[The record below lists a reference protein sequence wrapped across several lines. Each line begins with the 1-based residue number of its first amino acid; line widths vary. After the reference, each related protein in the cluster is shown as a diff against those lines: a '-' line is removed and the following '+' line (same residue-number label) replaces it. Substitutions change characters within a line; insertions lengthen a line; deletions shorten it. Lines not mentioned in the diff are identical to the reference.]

1 MQEINSNPNTVL
13 EEQSGEAL
21 DETEDYQSDSE
32 KDQNSDTGNG
42 VTSTSHPPP
51 NTEQNRTNPDLSDRV
66 KHIFRQNLHPSKK
79 KHGLPNQIKHQFNKS
94 LEFKDALGYL
104 LNKNKKTDKKL

>member
-51 NTEQNRTNPDLSDRV
+51 QTQNRTEQIQTCQTGINTFSG
-66 KHIFRQNLHPSKK
+66 KTFIHPKK
-79 KHGLPNQIKHQFNKS
+79 NMVCQIKSNTNSAKV
-94 LEFKDALGYL
+94 
-104 LNKNKKTDKKL
+104 